1 VEFKEF
7 ANEWMKQFF
16 MEPAS
21 AENCEKMSKLVYTYL
36 WEHPEFAEHR
46 EAIEMFWDK
55 VGRAWDTI
63 SESYHTDP
71 KPCNLSASA
80 EVCSDKR

>member
-1 VEFKEF
+1 MEFKEF

-21 AENCEKMSKLVYTYL
+21 AENCEKMSKLVYAYL
-36 WEHPEFAEHR
+36 WAHPEFSEHR
-46 EAIEMFWDK
+46 ETIEMFWDK
-55 VGRAWDTI
+55 MGRAWDTI

-71 KPCNLSASA
+71 KPL
-80 EVCSDKR
+80 

>member
-1 VEFKEF
+1 MEFKEF

-21 AENCEKMSKLVYTYL
+21 AENCEKMSKLVYAYL
-36 WEHPEFAEHR
+36 WAHPEFSEHR
-46 EAIEMFWDK
+46 ETIEMFWDK
-55 VGRAWDTI
+55 MGRAWDTI